1 MTSIRTNIQGWN
13 AVDSKP
19 GLIFK
24 FSSEELTPAT
34 TISISEALPP
44 ATTSRSTSSSLSPK
58 EEEMKRQIPF
68 TYTSASSERRAIRN
82 RERDPSWVPRPA
94 NAFIIFRSEYSR
106 EHAQSHKTDG
116 TPPPPEKTLSK
127 RAAEAWSKLTEDEKA
142 PYKVRADEERIE
154 HAKRFPDYRYRPRRR
169 NSGANRSSAAPSRR
183 EQVESFM
190 RRAAASHNHGTDSES
205 DYSAECSS
213 PATSITGS
221 SSPEPP
227 DIAISSSVDS
237 RDPRSQSFPR
247 GNMSL
252 RTRSGLPFFNGST
265 PSLTSSG
272 DVSVPLFSLS
282 CSHLLDL
289 LSF

>member
-1 MTSIRTNIQGWN
+1 
-13 AVDSKP
+13 
-19 GLIFK
+19 
-24 FSSEELTPAT
+24 
-34 TISISEALPP
+34 
-44 ATTSRSTSSSLSPK
+44 
-58 EEEMKRQIPF
+58 MKRQIPF

-190 RRAAASHNHGTDSES
+190 RRAAASHNHGADSES

-272 DVSVPLFSLS
+272 DTVLFKPRSLPDDFDLPYPTPPGSQYTSSESDDGHSVHSLMDSPMSGPDGDSTHGMMFNVLSPLPVRIALIAYNFAR
-282 CSHLLDL
+282 
-289 LSF
+289 